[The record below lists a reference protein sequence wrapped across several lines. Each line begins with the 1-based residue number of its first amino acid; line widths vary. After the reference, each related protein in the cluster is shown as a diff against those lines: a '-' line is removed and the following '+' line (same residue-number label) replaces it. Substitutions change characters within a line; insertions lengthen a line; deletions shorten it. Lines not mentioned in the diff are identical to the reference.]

1 MDEDLH
7 DYDDPADRQASPP
20 PNLSEQRAGMVEN
33 VHFAPEHPPL
43 LMEDRLPV
51 PEALETAVDAH
62 GIALPGFQI
71 QSLFQNS
78 KLACKHSKLESFHP
92 KIRKMRYT
100 ELYQEFL
107 VIIPCKLNF

>member
-1 MDEDLH
+1 
-7 DYDDPADRQASPP
+7 
-20 PNLSEQRAGMVEN
+20 
-33 VHFAPEHPPL
+33 
-43 LMEDRLPV
+43 
-51 PEALETAVDAH
+51 
-62 GIALPGFQI
+62 LPGFQI